1 MSVSWSG
8 TRNQRQGTYSSDIS
22 QRVLLARQ
30 NLPQDPTHNLS
41 TTGLG
46 QIGDDDDGLWCRE
59 WANALANLQDE
70 ILLQLVVDLVSVFDG
85 DESVDGLAGEV
96 VSNADN
102 GGFGDSGVL
111 DERGFDLGGGET
123 VAGDVDD
130 VVDTSAD
137 PVVAVVVTS
146 GSVACELDGG

>member
-1 MSVSWSG
+1 MG
-8 TRNQRQGTYSSDIS
+8 LGTYSSDIS
-22 QRVLLARQ
+22 QRVLLAGQ

-46 QIGDDDDGLWCRE
+46 QVGDDDDSLRRGKWT
-59 WANALANLQDE
+59 NALANLEDE
-70 ILLQLVVDLVSVFDG
+70 VLLQLVVDLISVLDG
-85 DESVDGLAGEV
+85 DESVDSLASEV
-96 VSNADN
+96 VSNAND

-111 DERGFDLGGGET
+111 DQSGFDLGGGET
-123 VAGDVDD
+123 VTGYVDD

-137 PVVAVVVTS
+137 PVVAIVVTS

>member
-1 MSVSWSG
+1 MPIYKESG
-8 TRNQRQGTYSSDIS
+8 AGTYSSDIS

-30 NLPQDPTHNLS
+30 NLPQDPTHDLS

-46 QIGDDDDGLWCRE
+46 QVCDDDDRLRRRE
-59 WANALANLQDE
+59 RTNALAHLEDE
-70 ILLQLVVDLVSVFDG
+70 VLLQLVVDLVAVLDG
-85 DESVDGLAGEV
+85 DESVDSLAGEL
-96 VSNADN
+96 VSDADN
-102 GGFGDSGVL
+102 GGFGDGGVL
-111 DERGFDLGGGET
+111 DERGFDLGGGEA

-146 GSVACELDGG
+146 GSVAGELDGG